1 MAESYKN
8 SKQSWLPPM
17 NCGKNWNERFA
28 LNLLDELPVI
38 KDLKLLL
45 VIGFFFMVF
54 VIDLIIQVFY
64 SSPFEK
70 QLQENEFK
78 QYCLYLNKI
87 AVRKFI
93 FPLLKN
99 ELGARERCRSLSP

>member
-1 MAESYKN
+1 
-8 SKQSWLPPM
+8 
-17 NCGKNWNERFA
+17 
-28 LNLLDELPVI
+28 
-38 KDLKLLL
+38 
-45 VIGFFFMVF
+45 MVF

-78 QYCLYLNKI
+78 QYCLYLNKT

-99 ELGARERCRSLSP
+99 ELGARERCRSLSPLVSFFFFFFVINVFKFFNFRNKKI